1 MPRIGDTWLSVS
13 WTSYPMNTSSAQPFD
28 SPEQNS
34 RRVMNLKGLW
44 TLIKD
49 TFVQWIDDNPFQS
62 ARLWLITRFFPWLHF
77 C

>member
-1 MPRIGDTWLSVS
+1 
-13 WTSYPMNTSSAQPFD
+13 MNTSSAQALD

-44 TLIKD
+44 ILVKD
-49 TFVQWIDDNPFQS
+49 TFVQWSDDNPFQS
-62 ARLWLITRFFPWLHF
+62 AAALAYYTLFSTWLHF